1 MRLALTLPLF
11 LAAFAMPLAAQAADP
26 RVEDQGAG
34 LFAVFPA
41 GGLSASEAFC
51 TAGGFAQ
58 ARLGLGPT
66 DRIWRVTPVPRRSGQ
81 PMVFSTRAQDSA
93 GRSGL
98 VLLGPDDG
106 SITVGFAQ
114 SLCFGLRNLN

>member
-81 PMVFSTRAQDSA
+81 PMVENGHNVEENQVSRT
-93 GRSGL
+93 SGSCSQPSGG
-98 VLLGPDDG
+98 VSSGPRH
-106 SITVGFAQ
+106 T
-114 SLCFGLRNLN
+114 C